1 MKPTVLLATTSP
13 PRWFAPARLAVA
25 LANAGWTVDCISVPR
40 HTLGKATAVR
50 KTYNYDGLA
59 PLISYADAIVA
70 AMPDLIIPCDD
81 IATLNLHNLYWKE
94 QRRGS
99 SGTRIC
105 ALIERSLGSPEYF
118 PVAFA
123 RTAFEELARKEGI
136 RVPKTGVIANSDDLK
151 LWASSVGFP
160 SVLKADCTSG
170 GEGVRIVQSLDEAEH
185 ALRALQAPPLLAR
198 AAKRAIFDQDTSLVW
213 PSLLRTRSV
222 VNAQEFIP
230 GREATSLIACWQGTV
245 LASLHFEVLN
255 KRESAGPATVIR
267 WIDDPDMKSAAEKMA
282 RRLNLSGLHGFDFM
296 LEAETG
302 KAHLIEINPR
312 ATQVGHLA
320 LGRGRDLPAAMYAAV
335 TGEAVHE
342 SRKVTENNTIV
353 LFPHEWIRNPKSPYL
368 QSGYH
373 DVPHEEPELL
383 RACLR
388 TREKQDA
395 WSSEQKWNGELS
407 ADQVR
412 RP

>member
-1 MKPTVLLATTSP
+1 MKPNVLLATTSP

-25 LANAGWTVDCISVPR
+25 LVNAGWTVDCISVAG
-40 HTLGKATAVR
+40 HTLGKTTAVR
-50 KTYNYDGLA
+50 KTYTYDGLA
-59 PLISYADAIVA
+59 PLISYADAIAA

-81 IATLNLHNLYWKE
+81 VATLNLHNLYWKE

-123 RTAFEELARKEGI
+123 RSAFAEIARKEGI
-136 RVPKTGVIANSDDLK
+136 RVPKTGVIANTDDLNR
-151 LWASSVGFP
+151 WASDVGFP
-160 SVLKADCTSG
+160 CVLKADCTSG
-170 GEGVRIVQSLDEAEH
+170 GEGVRIVQSLDEAQQ
-185 ALRALQAPPLLAR
+185 ALRVLQAPPLLMR
-198 AAKRAIFDQDTSLVW
+198 AAKRAIIDQDTSLVW

-222 VNAQEFIP
+222 VNAQEFIS
-230 GREATSLIACWQGTV
+230 GREATSLVACWQGTV

-267 WIDDPDMKSAAEKMA
+267 WIDDPDMKSAAEKLA

-296 LEAETG
+296 LEDQTG
-302 KAHLIEINPR
+302 NAYLIELNPR

-320 LGRGRDLPAAMYAAV
+320 LGPGRDLPAAMYAAV

-342 SRKVTENNTIV
+342 ARKVTANNTIV

-368 QSGYH
+368 QTGYH
-373 DVPHEEPELL
+373 DVPFEEPELL
-383 RACLR
+383 RASLR
-388 TREKQDA
+388 TREKQNA
-395 WSSEQKWNGELS
+395 WSSEQKWNQELS

>member
-13 PRWFAPARLAVA
+13 PRWIAPARLAVA
-25 LANAGWTVDCISVPR
+25 LANEGWTVDCISVPR
-40 HTLGKATAVR
+40 HTLGKTTAVR
-50 KTYNYDGLA
+50 KTYTYDGLA
-59 PLISYADAIVA
+59 PLISYADAIA
-70 AMPDLIIPCDD
+70 SAKPDLIIPCDD

-94 QRRGS
+94 QRRSS

-123 RTAFEELARKEGI
+123 RAAFEELARKEGI
-136 RVPKTGVIANSDDLK
+136 RVPKTGVIADSDDLNR
-151 LWASSVGFP
+151 WAAVVGFP
-160 SVLKADCTSG
+160 IVLKANCTSG
-170 GEGVRIVQSLDEAEH
+170 GEGVRIVRTLEEAEQ
-185 ALRALQAPPLLAR
+185 ALLALQAPPLLMR
-198 AAKRAIFDQDTSLVW
+198 AAKRAILDQDTTLIW

-230 GREATSLIACWQGTV
+230 GHEATSLIACWQGTV

-267 WIDDPDMKSAAEKMA
+267 WIDDPDMKFAAEKMA

-302 KAHLIEINPR
+302 KAYLIEINPR
-312 ATQVGHLA
+312 ATQVGHLV
-320 LGRGRDLPAAMYAAV
+320 LGPGRDIPAAMYAAV
-335 TGEAVHE
+335 TGEAVQE

-353 LFPHEWIRNPKSPYL
+353 LFPHEWIRNPKSQYL

-373 DVPHEEPELL
+373 DVPFEEPELL

-388 TREKQDA
+388 TREKQNA
-395 WSSEQKWNGELS
+395 WFSEQKWNRELS

>member
-13 PRWFAPARLAVA
+13 PRWFAPARLAMA
-25 LANAGWTVDCISVPR
+25 LANAGWNIEAICVPR
-40 HTLGKATAVR
+40 HTVGKTSVVR
-50 KTYNYDGLA
+50 KTYTYDGLA
-59 PLISYADAIVA
+59 PLISYADAIAA

-123 RTAFEELARKEGI
+123 RSAFAELARKEGI
-136 RVPKTGVIANSDDLK
+136 RVPKTGVIASADDVNR
-151 LWASSVGFP
+151 WASNIGFP
-160 SVLKADCTSG
+160 CVLKADCTSG
-170 GEGVRIVQSLDEAEH
+170 GEGVRIVQSLDEAQQ
-185 ALRALQAPPLLAR
+185 ALRALQAPPLLVR
-198 AAKRAIFDQDTSLVW
+198 AAKRAIIDQDTSLVW

-245 LASLHFEVLN
+245 LASLQFEVLN

-267 WIDDPDMKSAAEKMA
+267 WIDDPDMKSAAEKLA

-296 LEAETG
+296 LQKQTG
-302 KAHLIEINPR
+302 DAYLIELNPR

-320 LGRGRDLPAAMYAAV
+320 LGPGRDLPAAMYAAV

-342 SRKVTENNTIV
+342 ARSMTENNTIV

-373 DVPHEEPELL
+373 DVPFEEPELL

-388 TREKQDA
+388 TREKQNA
-395 WSSEQKWNGELS
+395 WSSEHKWNQELS